1 MDARTKA
8 VFSLTCIITCIS
20 VKNPAVPIAIGGIS
34 LVLLFVSGEN
44 YKRILLRLAEPVFF
58 SFTIVLLKAISIDR
72 FPHLGINPSAV
83 PEAVLIVSRV
93 LGASLAALFLTMTTP
108 AYKLIEAAA
117 WLRMPR
123 ALVELSL
130 ITYRYLFVLM
140 EDMLTVYQAQ
150 KVRLGYSGAG
160 VSIRSLGTLCG
171 AVFVRAYSRAEAAAD
186 SMELRGYE
194 G

>member
-8 VFSLTCIITCIS
+8 VFSLACIVTCIS
-20 VKNPAVPIAIGGIS
+20 VKNPIAPTAIGGIS
-34 LVLLFVSGEN
+34 LVLLLFCREN
-44 YKRILLRLAEPVFF
+44 YKRILLRLIEPLFF
-58 SFTIVLLKAISIDR
+58 SLTIVLLKVISIER
-72 FPHLGINPSAV
+72 FPHLGINASAV
-83 PEAVLIVSRV
+83 SDAVLIVSRV

-117 WLRMPR
+117 WLKMPR

-160 VSIRSLGTLCG
+160 VSVRSLGTLCG